1 MIKVTVWNENV
12 HEREVEEI
20 KEIYPNGIHNVIKDF
35 LDKDGEFVVRTATLE
50 QEEHGLTDE
59 VLNDTDVLI
68 WWGHAYHDMV
78 SDEVVQKVYNRVLAG
93 MGLVALHS
101 AHFAKIFR
109 KLLGTACDLQ
119 WSHITRKEV
128 IWTILKNHPIAKGI
142 PEHFIL
148 ENEELYSEPFGI
160 PQPDE
165 LVFIGWFEG
174 GYVFR
179 SGCCYQ
185 RGNGKIF
192 YFQPGHETFPIF
204 YNETI
209 QQIIKNATKWAN
221 SDIVEN
227 WNDGC
232 PELHEHIIDF

>member
-209 QQIIKNATKWAN
+209 QQIIKNATRWAD